1 MMADPPVSGS
11 FTHLLLEGL
20 AHYRR
25 GEMREAMLAWE
36 AAYHTDEGNVQAREF
51 LNTALQRLRAEQ
63 QITPRAQP
71 WLDEPAPERGR
82 AQVQELRAPRE
93 AQPAPQ
99 QTGGKVLQFTPPLD
113 PTPAADTPLLPASPS
128 VADLLAPQ
136 VALQEARREV
146 AELEER
152 RASVSPALLL
162 REARERLA
170 RRDYGGALEMTAQ
183 ILAADPSHPEACF
196 IEAECETG
204 LTELYESV
212 LGDRARH
219 PRLLVSPEK
228 LLALHLDAATGYL
241 LSQIDG
247 RITFDD
253 LFAVSPFNRLE
264 TARILARLVREG
276 IIAAV

>member
-1 MMADPPVSGS
+1 MADPPVSGS

-51 LNTALQRLRAEQ
+51 LHTALQRLRSEQ
-63 QITPRAQP
+63 QAAPRAQP
-71 WLDEPAPERGR
+71 WLDENAPGLAE
-82 AQVQELRAPRE
+82 VQELRAPR
-93 AQPAPQ
+93 AAPAPQ
-99 QTGGKVLQFTPPLD
+99 QEGGKVLQFTPPLD
-113 PTPAADTPLLPASPS
+113 PTPAADTPLRPPSPS

-146 AELEER
+146 AQLEQR
-152 RASVSPALLL
+152 RASISPALLL

-196 IEAECETG
+196 LEAECETG
-204 LTELYESV
+204 LTELYEAA
-212 LGDRARH
+212 LGDHARH
-219 PRLLVSPEK
+219 PRLLLPPER
-228 LLALHLDAATGYL
+228 LLALHLDSATGYL

-247 RITFDD
+247 RITFDE
-253 LFAVSPFNRLE
+253 LFAVSCFSRLE

-276 IIAAV
+276 VIGTD